1 VWAKEPHQDMCNLVG
16 HPDFFNTENCW
27 WGQSSKGK
35 AWAARGEWYLP
46 KDLART
52 LATQPTD
59 QQKLA
64 SIHMSKTSTLKP
76 YVLMCSLSFRPAY
89 EEARQIKTRVAFDT
103 QAQTDRSLISAGL
116 IEKLNN
122 NIDNSIISSLIRNEN
137 CTCMKICSIL
147 DREWYKER

>member
-35 AWAARGEWYLP
+35 AWAARGEWCLP

-52 LATQPTD
+52 LTTQPTD
-59 QQKLA
+59 QQKPPANKGKLA
-64 SIHMSKTSTLKP
+64 LIHTSETSDLKP

-89 EEARQIKTRVAFDT
+89 EEIRQVETRVAFDT
-103 QAQTDRSLISAGL
+103 HAQTDR
-116 IEKLNN
+116 
-122 NIDNSIISSLIRNEN
+122 
-137 CTCMKICSIL
+137 IL
-147 DREWYKER
+147 VSPSYRH